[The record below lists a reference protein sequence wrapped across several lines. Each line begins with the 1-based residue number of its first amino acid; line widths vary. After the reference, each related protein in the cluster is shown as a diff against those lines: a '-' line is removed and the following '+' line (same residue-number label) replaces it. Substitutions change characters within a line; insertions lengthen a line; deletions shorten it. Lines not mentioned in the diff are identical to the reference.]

1 MVKLLVFL
9 GNPGRAYEKTRHN
22 VGWMVCEHTFP
33 SVSWSQKFNGL
44 TAQEAGLRLLKPHT
58 YMNESG
64 KSLRSCMDFYQYAAE
79 EVLVVHDDLELPFGT
94 VKMQKGGGLQGHNGL
109 KSIKNHIK
117 DDQFI
122 RLRLGIGR
130 PKHGSVSSFVLQ
142 RFSPEE
148 EISLPLI
155 LESAKSF
162 LIDIPSLLPVTNTLV

>member
-9 GNPGRAYEKTRHN
+9 GNPGKAYEKTRHN
-22 VGWMVCEHTFP
+22 VGWMVCDYAYP
-33 SVSWSQKFNGL
+33 SASWSQKFNGQI
-44 TAQEAGLRLLKPHT
+44 AQVENKRLLKPHT

-64 KSLRSCMDFYQYAAE
+64 KSVRSCLDYFAYALQ

-94 VKMQKGGGLQGHNGL
+94 IRMQCGGGLQGHNGL
-109 KSIKNHIK
+109 KSIKSHIQ
-117 DDQFI
+117 DDGFI
-122 RLRLGIGR
+122 RLRIGIGR

-155 LESAKSF
+155 LDKARYMLSD
-162 LIDIPSLLPVTNTLV
+162 DIYTLPVTNTLV